1 MFAEQLF
8 HSPKALRTLGERY
21 STTSGPRLTLSNPSN
36 KLKDSIQVQVP
47 AYGREHS
54 CEAPR
59 REREGS
65 FKRHHRARG
74 GEVDQPAVGGCS
86 AGGEN
91 QRRSYRSHQAAGK
104 RHRSPSSY

>member
-21 STTSGPRLTLSNPSN
+21 STTSGPRLTLPNPSN

-59 REREGS
+59 RERKGS
-65 FKRHHRARG
+65 FERHDCARC
-74 GEVDQPAVGGCS
+74 GEVDQPAAGGCGG
-86 AGGEN
+86 GGEN
-91 QRRSYRSHQAAGK
+91 QRRSYRS
-104 RHRSPSSY
+104 Y